1 MIPGW
6 LPTLAAF
13 CAACGFF
20 TIIGLPLARAVA
32 PRGVPALG
40 IAPALGWAVYNV
52 LALPLLTLLG
62 FNATSVSLVSVAAL
76 LVAIACWRRVDSPCL
91 PRWTLPLA
99 AIAAWLPAIAI
110 MPKHLEGGILLAP
123 PLFDHVKIAIVDAI
137 LRRGL
142 PVPNPFYGPA
152 NPGHLAYYYLWH
164 VSTAVLA
171 SALHVSGWGAEAAMT
186 GFTAFASLTLMMSLA
201 AAFGAG
207 TMGLSAVILL
217 CLPGSLR
224 PVLGFMVGG
233 DAAGKVI
240 PPGSDL
246 GGWLNQ
252 AAWVPQH
259 MAGAC
264 CAVVSALLM
273 LRLAEA
279 RGIIVAICL
288 GLTVAAG
295 FESSVWVGGIGFA
308 GAGMTVG
315 MLLLWKTQARLRGIF
330 IMRAGGAA
338 CLAGVLCFPLFLSE
352 LHAAQARG
360 PGSGLAFM
368 PYPVFGAALPKILNL
383 PGFWLILLPF
393 SWPALM
399 PCGRYVAPV
408 RHQFAKV
415 FWFFFSKKNI
425 ALWQL
430 SLVFGG
436 AFLCVAW
443 LFRST
448 IDNNDLGWRAV
459 LPALLLLTPCAAC
472 GVDHLVRE
480 KRWLILAA
488 SLAIAALGVPDTVRM
503 MRDYTGGQ
511 RPGDARALAQSAA
524 LWQAVRRHTAP
535 DDRVANNPS
544 FIGAATPWPVN
555 ISWATLSDRASC
567 FAGWETVLA
576 YSALPKNRLVDINDR
591 FTRVFA
597 GKPLPGDLAAL
608 AHEGNC
614 ATVVLTP
621 EDGAWANDPFA
632 GNALYALAEKS
643 TDWRIYTRMAP

>member
-13 CAACGFF
+13 CVACGFF
-20 TIIGLPLARAVA
+20 SIIGLPLARAVA

-62 FNATSVSLVSVAAL
+62 FNAISVSLVSVAAL

-233 DAAGKVI
+233 DAAGRLI

-259 MAGAC
+259 LAGAC
-264 CAVVSALLM
+264 CAVLSALLM

-279 RGIIVAICL
+279 GSIFVAICL

-308 GAGMTVG
+308 AAGMAMG
-315 MLLLWKTQARLRGIF
+315 LKLLWKTAAQLRGLF
-330 IMRAGGAA
+330 VMRAAGAA
-338 CLAGVLCFPLFLSE
+338 CLAGLLCFPLFLLE
-352 LHAAQARG
+352 LHAAQTRG
-360 PGSGLAFM
+360 PDSGLAFM
-368 PYPVFGAALPKILNL
+368 PYPVFGTAIPSLLRAALDL

-393 SWPALM
+393 AWPAII
-399 PCGRYVAPV
+399 PAAPV
-408 RHQFAKV
+408 GYQSAKV

-425 ALWQL
+425 LLCQ
-430 SLVFGG
+430 SSVFFGG
-436 AFLCVAW
+436 IFLCVAW

-459 LPALLLLTPCAAC
+459 LPALLLLTPCAAWC
-472 GVDHLVRE
+472 VDNLVRE
-480 KRWLILAA
+480 KRWLALAA
-488 SLAIAALGVPDTVRM
+488 SLASAALGLPDTVRM
-503 MRDYTGGQ
+503 MRDYTAGQ
-511 RPGDARALAQSAA
+511 RPGDARALAQSAD

-535 DDRVANNPS
+535 QDRVANNPS
-544 FIGAATPWPVN
+544 FTGAATPWPVN

-576 YSALPKNRLVDINDR
+576 YSALPKNRLIDINDR
-591 FTRVFA
+591 FTRLFA
-597 GKPLPGDLAAL
+597 GKPLPGDLPAL
-608 AHEGNC
+608 AHEQNC
-614 ATVVLTP
+614 ATIVLTP
-621 EDGAWANDPFA
+621 ADGAWVHDPFA

-643 TDWRIYTRMAP
+643 ADWRIYTRTVP